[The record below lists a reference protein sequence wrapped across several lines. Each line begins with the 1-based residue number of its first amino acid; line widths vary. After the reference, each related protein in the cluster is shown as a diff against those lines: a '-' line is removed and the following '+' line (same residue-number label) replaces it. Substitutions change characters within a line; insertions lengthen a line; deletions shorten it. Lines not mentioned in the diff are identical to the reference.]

1 MHVLKGQSLLQ
12 LRKMEVK
19 LSKARKEKV
28 KKRANGNANQMT
40 TAKMRESYAF
50 VMAPV
55 AYLALDL
62 KENVPSYLTLPVA
75 KCTSLEGTLI
85 INFSNEVLDVLY
97 SVYLTFRIN
106 VM

>member
-50 VMAPV
+50 VMVHV
-55 AYLALDL
+55 AYHALDP

-75 KCTSLEGTLI
+75 KCTSLEGILI

-97 SVYLTFRIN
+97 SVYLIFWD
-106 VM
+106 M